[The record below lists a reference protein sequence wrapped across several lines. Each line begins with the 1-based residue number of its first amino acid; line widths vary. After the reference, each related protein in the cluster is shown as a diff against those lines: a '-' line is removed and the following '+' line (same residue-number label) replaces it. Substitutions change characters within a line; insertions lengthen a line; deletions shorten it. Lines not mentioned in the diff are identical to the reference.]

1 MAWPSAFSGL
11 NPFTITRAPRLK
23 GGIRIATL
31 AGAETWTH
39 QNATVAFLDCGGAGR
54 TITLPAEENG
64 GGYLYVIVNTSDAAE
79 DITVNNDAAA
89 AVITIS
95 QNEAGIVA
103 CDGTA
108 WDGFIITG
116 ALA

>member
-1 MAWPSAFSGL
+1 MAFGGKNTFEL
-11 NPFTITRAPRLK
+11 RRALQLV
-23 GGIRIATL
+23 GGVRIATL

-39 QNATVAFLDCGGAGR
+39 KDSTVQFVDCGGAGR
-54 TITLPAEENG
+54 TITLPAEESSDG
-64 GGYLYVIVNTSDAAE
+64 IVYVIVNTSDAAE

-89 AVITIS
+89 GVITIS

-103 CDGTA
+103 CNGSA

-116 ALA
+116 ALS